1 MAASKGSAELKE
13 REQELL
19 MRLEQHVN
27 TMTDNFIFV
36 VKAARINEDDDKPE
50 GDKKVPGEIPEVLA
64 EKIIL
69 GGKGLLELVSELKRK
84 AIVSDYAAVNRMK
97 AERSLAFDQEV
108 SRAEAELADV
118 KAGAMACLAHLEQHY
133 YASKHKPP
141 VSMSKHKDADMQP
154 LFNLALDLGDA

>member
-1 MAASKGSAELKE
+1 MAAPKGSAQLKE

-84 AIVSDYAAVNRMK
+84 VGYCMLHGAYCSMP
-97 AERSLAFDQEV
+97 
-108 SRAEAELADV
+108 SRGTRGL
-118 KAGAMACLAHLEQHY
+118 L
-133 YASKHKPP
+133 P
-141 VSMSKHKDADMQP
+141 V
-154 LFNLALDLGDA
+154 